1 MTKELILRSVTLS
14 NTLARASQG
23 LSLSEKR
30 IISLALAQI
39 NPRRPGS
46 RVLALAEGFTVEVS
60 AASYATA
67 YSVSLDAAYT
77 HLKATESSLPGI
89 EVCFNSNRVRW
100 ASSARY
106 HSDRG
111 ACLEI
116 QFTKEIAAQLL
127 ELSGQFISYKLQDAV
142 GLKCIYAWRLYE
154 CLETWRLKKGWSV
167 SIEDFYTAMDAMDGY
182 KADFGSLRT
191 RVIEPA
197 ISGIKDRYSSLTW
210 KRVKEGRRV
219 TALQFEF
226 EKPLISKHGPAGGAP
241 VNNNKKPSHEGDLGQ
256 VKLDQI
262 SDKAAE
268 AEYRRNFPNDFPS
281 DVDDYT

>member
-1 MTKELILRSVTLS
+1 MTKESILRSVTLS

-39 NPRRPGS
+39 NPRQTDS
-46 RVLALAEGFTVEVS
+46 RELALAEGFQVDVS

-67 YSVSLDAAYT
+67 FSVSLDMAYA
-77 HLKATESSLPGI
+77 HLKAAGASLPGI
-89 EVCFNSNRVRW
+89 EVCYNSNRIRW
-100 ASSARY
+100 ASNARY

-116 QFTKEIAAQLL
+116 QFTKEIAAHLI
-127 ELSGQFISYKLQDAV
+127 ELPGQFISYKLQDAV
-142 GLKCIYAWRLYE
+142 GLKSIFAWRLYE

-167 SIEDFYTAMDAMDGY
+167 SIEDFYTAMDATDGY
-182 KADFGSLRT
+182 KGDFGSLRT

-197 ISGIKDRYSSLTW
+197 VSGIKDKYLSLTW

-219 TALQFEF
+219 TAIQFDF
-226 EKPLISKHGPAGGAP
+226 EKPFISKHGPAGDAP
-241 VNNNKKPSHEGDLGQ
+241 VNKKKPSHESAREQ
-256 VKLDQI
+256 AMLDQM

-268 AEYRRNFPNDFPS
+268 EEYRKNFPQDFPG
-281 DVDDYT
+281 DDDDNT